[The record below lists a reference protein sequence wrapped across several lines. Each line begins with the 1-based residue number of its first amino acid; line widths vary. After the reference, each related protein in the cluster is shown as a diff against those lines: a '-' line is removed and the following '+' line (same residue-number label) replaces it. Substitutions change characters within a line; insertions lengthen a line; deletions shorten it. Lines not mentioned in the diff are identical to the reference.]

1 MGRFQRSSCGH
12 TGFLVGREALA
23 HRRCWEFVTTLDYE
37 WSVIRG
43 HRPYR
48 WTIWIYSLTR
58 ISTLL
63 AMIVNMIG
71 FDSSR
76 PINCQLWVNFEAI
89 FAYTAAAT
97 ASLLIVIRAI
107 AVWNRNYIVSAI
119 VLGIWVAYVG
129 TLIHGVVLMHSVW
142 SPLTNAC
149 DVLNSADSK
158 LAIIIALSTDLVLL
172 LIILIGLLRWRFK
185 EGGPSSLTRFLWK
198 QGLIWLLLA
207 TVAYVPAVLFLSL
220 NLNPPFNL
228 MFQTPALVTVTIAA
242 TRMYRSLS
250 DYGSRDISV
259 SLPKRSA
266 LSTAETNEIWVS
278 PIPLGRMEV
287 SVHTNSEQYPS
298 PRRGHFDSFVVADG
312 KMHDGPHGLGDVER
326 GVEK

>member
-1 MGRFQRSSCGH
+1 
-12 TGFLVGREALA
+12 
-23 HRRCWEFVTTLDYE
+23 
-37 WSVIRG
+37 
-43 HRPYR
+43 
-48 WTIWIYSLTR
+48 
-58 ISTLL
+58 
-63 AMIVNMIG
+63 MIVNMIG

-76 PINCQLWVNFEAI
+76 PINCQI

-97 ASLLIVIRAI
+97 AFGQKL
-107 AVWNRNYIVSAI
+107 IVSAI

-129 TLIHGVVLMHSVW
+129 TLIHGKSLAQMINHSYIWFAVRYAHVW

-185 EGGPSSLTRFLWK
+185 K
-198 QGLIWLLLA
+198 GLIWLLLA
-207 TVAYVPAVLFLSL
+207 TVAYVPAV
-220 NLNPPFNL
+220 

-250 DYGSRDISV
+250 DYGSRACKTAFSV

-278 PIPLGRMEV
+278 PIPL
-287 SVHTNSEQYPS
+287 
-298 PRRGHFDSFVVADG
+298 GHFDSFVVADG